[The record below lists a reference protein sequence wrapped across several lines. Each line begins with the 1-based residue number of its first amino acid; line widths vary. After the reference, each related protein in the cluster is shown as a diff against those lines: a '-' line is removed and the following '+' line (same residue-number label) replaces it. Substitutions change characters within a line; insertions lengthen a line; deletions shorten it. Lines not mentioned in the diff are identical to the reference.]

1 MFTRSGQAVLA
12 TGLALFLG
20 GIAFGNYALLL
31 VGALPVLALLVV
43 LSERPT
49 LPTATRTLST
59 MHPRRGDVV
68 EAKLDVRL
76 PAGRGAVEVHQP
88 LPAPFELVD
97 GTNLHVL
104 ALGPAPRRVALAFRF
119 RARQRGRHVLSP
131 VEFEAVHPLG
141 LLGPVDGKDGG
152 DAVVEVAPRVLAIG
166 RLRVGGL
173 RARSAA
179 ADAARARLGVESTDF
194 RELRDYRW
202 GDPPR
207 SINWKATARR
217 LSLDAGETP
226 LVNEHEHEGR
236 TAVWVFVDA
245 STAMEIGT
253 SVDNGLEHAVEAA
266 TGVAAWYLGR
276 GHRVGAYVYN
286 ARESTPVFSDTGRR
300 QLKRFSETLLA
311 TTPAPPEEGLEKAV
325 ARCRPHLVRDAPHVV
340 VVTRVGEPSRALLA
354 GLRSLR
360 RLASTPRKRAEI
372 MVVDVRPHRLQPLA
386 TGLDRDAAEISEG
399 LDAAT
404 QASVRRL
411 GAALVRWDP
420 ASGPFAGVFLRR
432 VGP

>member
-1 MFTRSGQAVLA
+1 MFTRSGQAMLA
-12 TGLALFLG
+12 AGLGLFLG
-20 GIAFGNYALLL
+20 GVAFGNYALLL
-31 VGALPVLALLVV
+31 AGAFPLVVLLVV
-43 LSERPT
+43 LSERPA
-49 LPTATRTLST
+49 LPSATRALST
-59 MHPRRGDVV
+59 AHPRRGDVV
-68 EAKLDVRL
+68 EVRLDVRL

-88 LPAPFELVD
+88 LPAPFELVE
-97 GTNLHVL
+97 GTNVHVL
-104 ALGPAPRRVALAFRF
+104 ALGDAPRRVALAFRF
-119 RARQRGRHVLSP
+119 RARKRGRHVLGP
-131 VEFEAVHPLG
+131 LEFEAVHPLG
-141 LLGPVDGKDGG
+141 VLGPVNGRDGG
-152 DAVVEVAPRVLAIG
+152 EEVVEVAPRVLAIG

-194 RELRDYRW
+194 RELREYRW

-217 LSLDAGETP
+217 LSMDAGETP

-286 ARESTPVFSDTGRR
+286 ARDSEPVFSDTGRR

-311 TTPAPPEEGLEKAV
+311 TTPAPPDEGLDKAV

-340 VVTRVGEPSRALLA
+340 IITRIGEPSRALLA
-354 GLRSLR
+354 GIRSLR
-360 RLASTPRKRAEI
+360 RLASTPRRRAEI
-372 MVVDVRPHRLQPLA
+372 AVVDVRPHRLQPMPTSLE
-386 TGLDRDAAEISEG
+386 RDAAEISEG

-411 GAALVRWDP
+411 GATVVRWDP
-420 ASGPFAGVFLRR
+420 AAGPFAGVFLRR

>member
-12 TGLALFLG
+12 AGLGLFLG
-20 GIAFGNYALLL
+20 GAAFGNYALLL
-31 VGALPVLALLVV
+31 VGSLPLVVVLVV
-43 LSERPT
+43 LSERPR
-49 LPTATRTLST
+49 LPSASRALST
-59 MHPRRGDVV
+59 LHPRRGDVV
-68 EAKLDVRL
+68 DVRL
-76 PAGRGAVEVHQP
+76 DVLMPRGRGAVEVHQP

-104 ALGPAPRRVALAFRF
+104 ALGSEPRRVTLVFRF
-119 RARQRGRHVLSP
+119 RARKRGRHVLAP

-141 LLGPVDGKDGG
+141 LLAPVNGRDGG
-152 DAVVEVAPRVLAIG
+152 ESTVEVAPRVLAIG

-179 ADAARARLGVESTDF
+179 ADSARARLGVESTDF
-194 RELRDYRW
+194 RELREYRW

-236 TAVWVFVDA
+236 TAVWIFVDA
-245 STAMEIGT
+245 STSMEIGT
-253 SVDNGLEHAVEAA
+253 SVDNGLEHALEAA

-286 ARESTPVFSDTGRR
+286 ARDSEPVFSDTGRR
-300 QLKRFSETLLA
+300 QLKRFSETLLSMV
-311 TTPAPPEEGLEKAV
+311 PAPPDEGLDKAV

-354 GLRSLR
+354 GIKGLR

-372 MVVDVRPHRLQPLA
+372 LVVDVRPHRLQPLA

-399 LDAAT
+399 LDAPV

-411 GAALVRWDP
+411 GAGIVRWDP
-420 ASGPFAGVFLRR
+420 TVGPFAGVFLRR
-432 VGP
+432 VVP